1 MKKLTIA
8 ILTLLSLA
16 SYGQYTRPESD
27 IKMPTV
33 KDTIATKKQSGPMTI
48 DMQLYNEAYDA
59 YLRKLQY
66 KQRTQY
72 IVKNTGLTFTQTA
85 FDNWAGGGVGS
96 FSLRA
101 AANLTHNYVAPVF
114 NISTTF
120 DGAMSYIYSDN
131 ENVATKFSKS
141 EDYFNLSTTPSWAIA
156 PRWQFSSS
164 VVIKSQFANSFRD
177 EKVNDSTYQSVKTST
192 FFAPGTITLSAG
204 ITYVSKNGNLKV
216 YMAPIS
222 GNMTIIANKEL
233 ADKGGLGLPA
243 GDQFGNTFG
252 AFLRVNYNVVFA
264 KKKMNYTSKLESF
277 WGYDELPNFTLENW
291 LSFKFTDLLAANL
304 YVKAYYNDKVLTTPR
319 YIKGDRGFMANL
331 QLQETLTFGLTYNF
345 TGKNPDPTPVVSN
358 NRYLKASPKR
368 KGRRVEQ

>member
-1 MKKLTIA
+1 M
-8 ILTLLSLA
+8 
-16 SYGQYTRPESD
+16 
-27 IKMPTV
+27 
-33 KDTIATKKQSGPMTI
+33 KDTVATKKQSGPTTI

-59 YLRKLQY
+59 YLKKLQNR
-66 KQRTQY
+66 QRTQF
-72 IVKNTGLTFTQTA
+72 IVKNTGITFTQTA

-120 DGAMSYIYSDN
+120 DGAMSYLYSN
-131 ENVATKFSKS
+131 QENALSKINKS

-164 VVIKSQFANSFRD
+164 VVIKSQFANSFKD
-177 EKVNDSTYQSVKTST
+177 VKVNDSTYESIKTSSI
-192 FFAPGTITLSAG
+192 FSPGTITVSAG
-204 ITYVSKNGNLKV
+204 ITYVSKSGNLKI

-222 GNMTIIANKEL
+222 GNMTIVADKEL
-233 ADKGGLGLPA
+233 ADRGGLGLPA

-252 AFLRVNYNVVFA
+252 AFLRINYNVTFA
-264 KKKMNYTSKLESF
+264 KKKMNYTNKLESF
-277 WGYDELPNFTLENW
+277 WGYDELPNFTFENW
-291 LSFKFTDLLAANL
+291 LSFKFTNLLAANL

-319 YIKGDRGFMANL
+319 YLRGERGFWANF
-331 QLQETLTFGLTYNF
+331 QLQETLTFGLSYNF
-345 TGKNPDPTPVVSN
+345 TGKKPDPRPVVSN
-358 NRYLKASPKR
+358 NRYLKASPKK